1 MKKTVLILFAIVFG
15 MSISQ
20 AQNHEMTPK
29 VQFSKI
35 VNKSADDMWETVR
48 KLDEIHKYSSAIARV
63 DWKGNMGVGGERI
76 CYSADGKGYFKEKI
90 VAYDESSRSFSYSVI
105 EGVPVK
111 GMTNTMQVVDL
122 GYGKCVLVWWS
133 YYDEFI
139 ENPEMTEEQFQAF
152 MINSLEEMTGKMAM
166 D

>member
-20 AQNHEMTPK
+20 AQNHKMPPK

-35 VNKSADDMWETVR
+35 VNKSADDMWEIVR

-76 CYSADGKGYFKEKI
+76 CHSADGKGYFKEKI
-90 VAYDESSRSFSYSVI
+90 VAYDESSRSFSS
-105 EGVPVK
+105 P
-111 GMTNTMQVVDL
+111 
-122 GYGKCVLVWWS
+122 
-133 YYDEFI
+133 
-139 ENPEMTEEQFQAF
+139 PP
-152 MINSLEEMTGKMAM
+152 AM
-166 D
+166 PTQRQSKRRMWASCWR

>member
-15 MSISQ
+15 MSISH

-90 VAYDESSRSFSYSVI
+90 VAYDESSRSFSYSLI
-105 EGVPVK
+105 EGAPVK